1 MKKNIIYIYTT
12 KTWRTLGYYKIGGT
26 KLSGKI
32 RVEQQDGTSC
42 PEELELV
49 FEIET
54 NLWDQDFKDEN
65 VIKQKGIH
73 SLLEM
78 LGYEKTRTIKW

>member
-32 RVEQQDGTSC
+32 RVEQQDGTSLSTDRIVGSSLFSI
-42 PEELELV
+42 EV
-49 FEIET
+49 FVSAT
-54 NLWDQDFKDEN
+54 SNSNFF
-65 VIKQKGIH
+65 
-73 SLLEM
+73 
-78 LGYEKTRTIKW
+78 